1 MRSDFFVFT
10 CFCIINRIL
19 QVVELNIVKGGG
31 GEVLIYIFVKIN
43 L

>member
-31 GEVLIYIFVKIN
+31 EVLIYIFVKIN